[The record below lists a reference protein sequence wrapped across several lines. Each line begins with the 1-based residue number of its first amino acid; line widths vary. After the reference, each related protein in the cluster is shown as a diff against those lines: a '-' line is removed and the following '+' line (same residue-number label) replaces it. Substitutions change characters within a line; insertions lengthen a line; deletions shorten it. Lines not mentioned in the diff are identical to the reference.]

1 MTAIPPGR
9 RYRVDEPAWFR
20 KLCRAGHPL
29 RVYGRPR
36 SDKPGIARCRLCVKE
51 YRAHRREVL
60 REAARAGVPFPF
72 PGKEWIPEPDWA
84 VVDRLVNGD
93 RPERV
98 PGAEVFEAVRVL
110 TARGWSITRT
120 ADRVRM
126 SERTVVRIRKKIK
139 KGLSYGQAST

>member
-1 MTAIPPGR
+1 MSEIPPGR

-20 KLCRAGHPL
+20 KLCRAGHSL

-36 SDKPGIARCRLCVKE
+36 SDNPGVARCRACVAE
-51 YRAHRREVL
+51 YRALL
-60 REAARAGVPFPF
+60 RERQREAVRSGLPLPL

-84 VVDRLVNGD
+84 VVDRLVAGD

-98 PGAEVFEAVRVL
+98 HGAEVFEAVRVL

-126 SERTVVRIRKKIK
+126 SERTVIRIRKKIK
-139 KGLSYGQAST
+139 KGLPYGQAST